1 MLNKLVIKILVTC
14 LFLFVAGSQA
24 ESYTENKVVVLEC
37 GVPCFPEVTISNF
50 LKTGHVFSSKSVMLK
65 VEDNGLN
72 VLELSL
78 EDYLT
83 NFWIPNDGYP
93 TAPVMTLSENT
104 TDPVYGVLDAP
115 LDCRYDPDYSCSDWY
130 SDYRYG
136 DYLIEA
142 QSIIFESTIRVPVT
156 QAFINSN
163 AEGMAYF
170 VTAATYVPA
179 GRLAS
184 FIARY
189 GQDSVQRFI
198 FETISGTFI
207 SGQLAQL
214 ASQSVNRTLVV
225 GDVIVFSGGGVSLVR
240 TDGTTEVLYN
250 GQGSGSDAG
259 GGIGGGGSDYQPP
272 AYPPGTHLGG
282 GLCNAYGTV
291 CTGGG
296 CSSWVELTPCDNHP

>member
-1 MLNKLVIKILVTC
+1 MFNKRVFKILVVC

-24 ESYTENKVVVLEC
+24 ESYTEDKVVVLEC

-83 NFWIPNDGYP
+83 NFWVPNDGYP
-93 TAPVMTLSENT
+93 TAPVMALSKNT
-104 TDPVYGVLDAP
+104 TDPVYGMLDAP

-142 QSIIFESTIRVPVT
+142 QSIILQSVIRVPVT
-156 QAFINSN
+156 QALIDSS
-163 AEGMAYF
+163 
-170 VTAATYVPA
+170 AATLSYMVATATAVPA
-179 GRLAS
+179 GGLVLFITKYGAAAVPQFLVYSFATSSISSALNEAS
-184 FIARY
+184 SYAVK
-189 GQDSVQRFI
+189 SV
-198 FETISGTFI
+198 
-207 SGQLAQL
+207 LK
-214 ASQSVNRTLVV
+214 V
-225 GDVIVFSGGGVSLVR
+225 GDILVFSGGGLSIIR
-240 TDGTTEVLYN
+240 TDGTTEVLYD
-250 GQGSGSDAG
+250 GQGSGSDTG
-259 GGIGGGGSDYQPP
+259 GSIGGGGSDYQPP